1 MALNTELRAE
11 LEKTSLSFEE
21 VRAFATG
28 LTLLTPKEQEE
39 FLAVIKEDPELV
51 YPLYINFKAKLH
63 AARGTEAEWQA
74 AIEQELI
81 ELEEY
86 MTKKKVGNE
95 IA

>member
-1 MALNTELRAE
+1 MALNAELRTA

-28 LTLLTPKEQEE
+28 LALLTPTEQEE
-39 FLAVIKEDPELV
+39 FLDVIKEDPELV

-63 AARGTEAEWQA
+63 AARGSEEDWQA
-74 AIEQELI
+74 AIEQELV

-86 MTKKKVGNE
+86 MNKKKVGNE